1 MTTAFATDQ
10 CIGFS
15 DTNDYDT
22 APPTPPAPV
31 FRYSTQPSQLVR
43 FVDDI
48 VRRCTT
54 LPDLATL
61 RTRAVEWLIN
71 DEPDLSAEAADLKAR
86 TLAAYGHSFAKTYS
100 EFTQG
105 APF

>member
-1 MTTAFATDQ
+1 MTTTALDQ

-15 DTNDYDT
+15 DTDDYDT
-22 APPTPPAPV
+22 TPAKPAPV
-31 FRYSTQPSQLVR
+31 FRYSNQPSQLVR

-54 LPDLATL
+54 LPDLVTL
-61 RTRAVEWLIN
+61 RGRAVEWLIN
-71 DEPDLSAEAADLKAR
+71 DEPGLTAEAAEMKAR
-86 TLAAYGHSFAKTYS
+86 TLAAYGHSFAKTYAQ
-100 EFTQG
+100 FTQG

>member
-1 MTTAFATDQ
+1 MTATALDQ

-15 DTNDYDT
+15 NTDDYDT
-22 APPTPPAPV
+22 TPPTKPAPV

-48 VRRCTT
+48 VRRSAV

-61 RTRAVEWLIN
+61 RSQAVEWLAG
-71 DEPDLSAEAADLKAR
+71 DEPDLPAEAADLKAK
-86 TLAAYGHSFAKTYS
+86 TLAAYGHSFAKTY
-100 EFTQG
+100 EGFTHG

>member
-1 MTTAFATDQ
+1 MTIAFDQ

-15 DTNDYDT
+15 DTDDYDT
-22 APPTPPAPV
+22 SPAKPAPV

-48 VRRCTT
+48 VRRFNV

-61 RTRAVEWLIN
+61 RIRAVEWLTN
-71 DEPDLSAEAADLKAR
+71 DEPDLPAEAVDLKAK
-86 TLAAYGHSFAKTYS
+86 TLAAYGHSFAKTYA